1 MSSANSPQNVTG
13 PEPAVRPAEHRS
25 EPVSQNPASR
35 SSQLP
40 LLYCLLFV
48 LLGLLAL
55 RYLVPYYVEEVNYAA
70 ARGRERAEVELA
82 VEGLEKL
89 DLDGL
94 STAFQLVSKRVG
106 PSVVH
111 IKTTTELQATPRGVP
126 PADEF
131 GFLFGQPDGNRFSST
146 GQGSGV
152 IMDEEGYILTNNH
165 VIQGT
170 SRIDVSLSAGRTIRA
185 NLIGQ
190 DRMTDLAL
198 IKIDTPGLQA
208 ADWGNSDELNVGAL
222 VWAVGS
228 PFGLEQSITAG
239 ILSGKNRP
247 GLSPLQQFLQTDAAV
262 NPGNSGGPLVD
273 ALGRVVG
280 INTAILG
287 ESFHGLSF
295 AIPSNIAR
303 EVYQELKITGNVARG
318 WLGVSLLSPGSKE
331 ARQMGVSAE
340 QGAVISGVVPDS
352 PALRAGIQPG
362 DVIVAWDGHEVDNP
376 TILSRLVA
384 TTPIDSK
391 VQVVIW
397 REREKLILKVIV
409 GRRPTQLG

>member
-1 MSSANSPQNVTG
+1 MSSANPPPNVTG
-13 PEPAVRPAEHRS
+13 PEPTVRPAEHRS

-40 LLYCLLFV
+40 LLFCLLFV

-111 IKTTTELQATPRGVP
+111 IKTTTELQATPRGMP

-170 SRIDVSLSAGRTIRA
+170 SRIDVSLSAGRTVRA

-228 PFGLEQSITAG
+228 PFGLQQSITAG

-280 INTAILG
+280 INTAIVG

-295 AIPSNIAR
+295 AIPSSIAR
-303 EVYQELKITGNVARG
+303 EVYQDLKITGNVARG

-331 ARQMGVSAE
+331 ARQFGVSVE
-340 QGAVISGVVPDS
+340 QGAVISLVFQDS
-352 PALRAGIQPG
+352 PALIAGIQPG
-362 DVIVAWDGHEVDNP
+362 DVIVEWDGHEVDNP
-376 TILSRLVA
+376 TTLSRLIAA
-384 TTPIDSK
+384 TKIDSK

-397 REREKLILKVIV
+397 REREELILEVTV
-409 GRRPTQLG
+409 GRRPTQRG

>member
-1 MSSANSPQNVTG
+1 LSSANSPQNVTG
-13 PEPAVRPAEHRS
+13 PEPAVPPAGRPS
-25 EPVSQNPASR
+25 EPVSQNPAPR
-35 SSQLP
+35 SPQLP
-40 LLYCLLFV
+40 LLFCLLFV

-55 RYLVPYYVEEVNYAA
+55 RYLVPYYVEEINYAA
-70 ARGRERAEVELA
+70 ARGRERAEVESA

-111 IKTTTELQATPRGVP
+111 IKTTTEPQATGREM

-170 SRIDVSLSAGRTIRA
+170 SRIDVSLSAGRTVRA
-185 NLIGQ
+185 ILIGQ

-198 IKIDTPGLQA
+198 IKIDTPGLSA
-208 ADWGNSDELNVGAL
+208 ADWGNSDDLDVGAL

-228 PFGLEQSITAG
+228 PFGFDQSITAG

-247 GLSPLQQFLQTDAAV
+247 GISPVQQFLQTDAAV

-280 INTAILG
+280 INTAIMG
-287 ESFHGLSF
+287 KSFLGLSF
-295 AIPSNIAR
+295 AIPSSIAR

-318 WLGVSLLSPGSKE
+318 WLGVSLLSPDSKE

-352 PALRAGIQPG
+352 PALRAGIQRG

-376 TILSRLVA
+376 TTLSRLVA

-397 REREKLILKVIV
+397 REREKLILEVIV